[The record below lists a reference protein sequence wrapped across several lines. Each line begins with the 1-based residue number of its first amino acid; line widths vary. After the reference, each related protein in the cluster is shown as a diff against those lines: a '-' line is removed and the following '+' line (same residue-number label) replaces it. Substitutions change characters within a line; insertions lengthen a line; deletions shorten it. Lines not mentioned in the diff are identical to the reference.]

1 MKNKAAQELGRLSHS
16 RQSEAQSNAS
26 RENGKRGGRPPSVSH
41 DTKAKSVTQ
50 VNRAIR
56 FLGIEVVRGEGY
68 FYFVSKDDEMIG
80 GGCQSVMVPYVNSM
94 SLARWIQ
101 SAEFAI
107 KEHNEINCGL

>member
-1 MKNKAAQELGRLSHS
+1 MKNKAAVALGRLSHS
-16 RQSEAQSNAS
+16 RQSEAQSIAS

-41 DTKAKSVTQ
+41 DTKARSVTQ

-80 GGCQSVMVPYVNSM
+80 CSVMVPYVNSM
-94 SLARWIQ
+94 SLARWIR
-101 SAEFAI
+101 SAESAI
-107 KEHNEINCGL
+107 KEHNEINQ